1 MNITLSHLQC
11 NTSFLLLLTKPLNF
25 AFLTCV
31 VCACKLGTY
40 CRKLIGTTMA
50 ATLPPQSSEQRFS
63 ISNIISRFRSKKRTS
78 PKKPDA
84 PSQQQIVQQDA
95 RPPLN
100 PAPLPLVLPEHQ
112 PTLSN
117 LGWTTITF
125 PSSAPPLIPPS
136 PESDFLPPAPG
147 PHPLQTAYEQLF
159 TASQAFFA
167 QPASQKAQW
176 KHRLGSEEGW
186 SSIPGEKE
194 FITLRTLA
202 YCPEVLRDPA
212 KRYWDL
218 VGKHCENTLARIET
232 SLGLPALSS
241 ESEGLLRQFVGSC
254 AWMQQEEKEKTATM
268 LRLFRYEGWEAKVV
282 AEPHADLGLLSVV
295 VGDVPGLEVWD
306 GQTWFAVEKEVN
318 RAGQRGATMLGGR
331 QLERLSNGRFP
342 AGGHRVVAYGSSK
355 PQPQPLSS
363 STPGEESS
371 AAAVLEKVGEEK
383 HYRYSIVFVLRAH
396 EPVIINSD
404 TLETAV
410 TGKWAE
416 PMNGVAAGKF
426 FEKIRGQ
433 HFNINVEISER
444 EKQRS
449 KMKMIQGAG
458 KEGDGMS
465 SG

>member
-1 MNITLSHLQC
+1 
-11 NTSFLLLLTKPLNF
+11 
-25 AFLTCV
+25 
-31 VCACKLGTY
+31 
-40 CRKLIGTTMA
+40 MA
-50 ATLPPQSSEQRFS
+50 ATLPPQPSEQRFS

-84 PSQQQIVQQDA
+84 QPPQQSVQQDT

-112 PTLSN
+112 QTLSN

-125 PSSAPPLIPPS
+125 PSSAPPSNSPS
-136 PESDFLPPAPG
+136 PDSDFLPPAPG

-167 QPASQKAQW
+167 QPALQKAQW

-202 YCPEVLRDPA
+202 YCPEVLREPA

-218 VGKHCENTLARIET
+218 VGRHCENTLASIET
-232 SLGLPALSS
+232 SLDLPAS
-241 ESEGLLRQFVGSC
+241 EPGLLRQFVGPC
-254 AWMQQEEKEKTATM
+254 ACLQEKEDQKTATM

-306 GQTWFAVEKEVN
+306 GQTWFAVEKEVKG
-318 RAGQRGATMLGGR
+318 AGKRGATMLGGR
-331 QLERLSNGRFP
+331 QLEQLSNGRFP

-355 PQPQPLSS
+355 PQSQPLSS

-371 AAAVLEKVGEEK
+371 TATGEQK

-396 EPVIINSD
+396 EPVLIHSSS
-404 TLETAV
+404 LETPI

-433 HFNINVEISER
+433 HFNINVDLSER

-449 KMKMIQGAG
+449 KMKTIKGVG
-458 KEGDGMS
+458 KEGNEMS